1 MRAQPAISF
10 VPVSLLLVLGL
21 AACVP
26 ASTLQL
32 HRDALVT
39 EVADARARTH
49 CKPKDLALAE
59 SNLAF
64 ALVEF
69 EEGDARRASEHLAL
83 GRQHAAVAKTCAVEV
98 APAKIVEAPTKVEP
112 KKLVAATGDRD
123 GDGVSDTDD
132 TCIDDPEDL
141 DAFKDADGCPEL
153 DNDNDGVNDSADR
166 CPMQAEDR
174 DGVED
179 TDGCADTDNDRDGI
193 LDPQDRCPNE
203 AGAALDGGCPSRDR
217 DRDGVGDE
225 IDQCIDQPETVNQYN
240 DLDGCPDSKPS
251 RVEITSNQIVI
262 KQRINFATGKDTIL
276 TDSFVVLD
284 DVAMVMKDYPK
295 IKVEIG
301 GHTDN
306 VGDDSGNQKL
316 SKNRA
321 DSVFEY
327 LLAKGIAAQRMVTIG
342 YGETR
347 PIDTN
352 RTDEGRNN
360 NRRVEF
366 VIIGGGLDSPS
377 PEAPVPVQ
385 EAGPSPW

>member
-1 MRAQPAISF
+1 MRLP
-10 VPVSLLLVLGL
+10 LLLLL
-21 AACVP
+21 AAGGCVP

-32 HRDALVT
+32 HRDALVG
-39 EVADARARTH
+39 EIADARARIH
-49 CKPKDLALAE
+49 CHPADLALAE
-59 SNLAF
+59 ANLAF
-64 ALVEF
+64 AQVEF
-69 EEGDARRASEHLAL
+69 EEGDARRASDHLTL
-83 GRQHAAVAKTCAVEV
+83 GRQHVAVAKSCPTDIAPPPIKTADTPARVNATKAVV
-98 APAKIVEAPTKVEP
+98 SAV
-112 KKLVAATGDRD
+112 GDKD
-123 GDGVSDTDD
+123 GDGVADADD

-179 TDGCADTDNDRDGI
+179 TDGCVDADNDHDG
-193 LDPQDRCPNE
+193 LPDAQDRCPNE

-225 IDQCIDQPETVNQYN
+225 LDQCIDQPETVNQYN
-240 DLDGCPDSKPS
+240 DTDGCPDTKPS
-251 RVEITSNQIVI
+251 RVEITSQQIVI
-262 KQRINFATGKDTIL
+262 KQRINFTTSKATIL

-284 DVAMVMKDYPK
+284 DVAMAMKDYPK
-295 IKVEIG
+295 MTVEIG

-306 VGDDSGNQKL
+306 VGDDNQNQRL
-316 SKNRA
+316 SKDRA

-327 LLAKGIAAQRMVTIG
+327 LLSKGVPAQRMVTIG

-366 VIIGGGLDSPS
+366 IIIGGGLDQGKA
-377 PEAPVPVQ
+377 PEAPIPVQ
-385 EAGPSPW
+385 EPYESPWK

>member
-1 MRAQPAISF
+1 MRIGCLF
-10 VPVSLLLVLGL
+10 L
-21 AACVP
+21 ALSVGCVP
-26 ASTLQL
+26 ASMLQV
-32 HRDALVT
+32 HRDALVG

-59 SNLAF
+59 ANLAF
-64 ALVEF
+64 AQVEF
-69 EEGDARRASEHLAL
+69 QDGDARRAYDHLSL
-83 GRQHAAVAKTCAVEV
+83 GRQHAAVALTCPAEAAPPPIAAAAPVVVKAVV
-98 APAKIVEAPTKVEP
+98 PQS
-112 KKLVAATGDRD
+112 GDKD
-123 GDGVSDTDD
+123 GDGVPDADD
-132 TCIDDPEDL
+132 SCPNDPEDL

-166 CPMQAEDR
+166 CATTAEDL
-174 DGVED
+174 DGFED
-179 TDGCADTDNDRDGI
+179 GDGCPESDNDKDGI
-193 LDPQDRCPNE
+193 ADPQDRCPNE
-203 AGAALDGGCPSRDR
+203 AGSALDGGCPSRDR

-225 IDQCIDQPETVNQYN
+225 LDQCPDQAETVNQYN
-240 DLDGCPDSKPS
+240 DTDGCPDTKPS

-276 TDSFVVLD
+276 PDSFVVLD
-284 DVAMVMKDYPK
+284 DVAQVMKDYPK

-306 VGDDSGNQKL
+306 VGDDNGNQKL

-327 LLAKGIAAQRMVTIG
+327 LLAKGITAQRMVTIG

-366 VIIGGGLDSPS
+366 VIIGGGLEQTPA
-377 PEAPVPVQ
+377 PEAPVPAQ
-385 EAGPSPW
+385 EPGPSLWQ